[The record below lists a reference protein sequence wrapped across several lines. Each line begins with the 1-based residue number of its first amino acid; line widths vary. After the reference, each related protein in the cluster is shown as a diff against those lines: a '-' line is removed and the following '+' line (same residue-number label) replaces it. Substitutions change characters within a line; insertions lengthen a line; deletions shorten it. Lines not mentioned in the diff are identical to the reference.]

1 MDSSFTPIEQML
13 KFRASR
19 HEDFPYQEILLTRLC
34 MHMQGKLLENRNK
47 MLKAQGINETL
58 FMALITLE
66 SQENHSIQP
75 SELSCALGSS
85 RTNATRIADELEK
98 RGWIERR
105 ESDNDRRC
113 LHLQLTEK
121 VTNSCVRCCHLSTT
135 ACINSGLPSAPPSAT
150 SLSTSLASCSPVW
163 TRWMKTAPFLRR
175 CANATTR
182 STSRFIR
189 KPTGQHV
196 TLLAFL
202 TTGRL
207 SRCEIRRSWRTTM
220 SANAESTTP
229 QQPANKKGKRKSAL
243 LLLTLLFIIIAVAYG
258 IYWFLVLRHAEE
270 TDDAYVAGNQ
280 VQIMAQVSGSVTK
293 VWADNTDFVQKGD
306 VLVTLDPTDAQ
317 QAFEKAQ
324 TALASSVRQ
333 TRQLMINSKQLQANI
348 DVQKTALA
356 QAQSDLNRRVP
367 LGTAN
372 LIGREELQHARD
384 AVASAQAQLDVA
396 IQQYNANQ
404 AMVLGTSLENQPAVL
419 QAATE
424 VRNAWL
430 ALQRTKIVSPMTG
443 YVSRRSVQP
452 GAQISP
458 TTPLMAV
465 VPATIC
471 GSTPTLKRRS
481 LRICVSARRRLSATS
496 TAMT

>member
-1 MDSSFTPIEQML
+1 
-13 KFRASR
+13 
-19 HEDFPYQEILLTRLC
+19 
-34 MHMQGKLLENRNK
+34 
-47 MLKAQGINETL
+47 
-58 FMALITLE
+58 
-66 SQENHSIQP
+66 
-75 SELSCALGSS
+75 
-85 RTNATRIADELEK
+85 
-98 RGWIERR
+98 
-105 ESDNDRRC
+105 
-113 LHLQLTEK
+113 
-121 VTNSCVRCCHLSTT
+121 
-135 ACINSGLPSAPPSAT
+135 
-150 SLSTSLASCSPVW
+150 
-163 TRWMKTAPFLRR
+163 
-175 CANATTR
+175 
-182 STSRFIR
+182 
-189 KPTGQHV
+189 
-196 TLLAFL
+196 
-202 TTGRL
+202 
-207 SRCEIRRSWRTTM
+207 M

-404 AMVLGTSLENQPAVL
+404 AMVLGTSLENQPAVQ

-465 VPATIC
+465 VPADNLWVDANFKETQLAHMRIGQTATVVSDIYGDDVKYTGKVVGLDMGT
-471 GSTPTLKRRS
+471 GSAFSLLPAQNATGNWIKVVQRLPVRIELDAKQLADHP
-481 LRICVSARRRLSATS
+481 LRIGLSTLVTVDTANRDGQILANQVRSSPVYESNAREISLDPVNKLIDDIVKAN
-496 TAMT
+496 AG